1 MNLINEKTGIAGRIA
16 GAFIKTRLT
25 PLLVIAALLLG
36 VIAVVNLPREEEP
49 QISVPMF
56 DIFVPFPGASAKEVE
71 DRLIKLGERK
81 LWEISDV
88 EYVYST
94 AEANGAMFI
103 VRFKVGTNMEEAM
116 TRVFTK
122 VSSNRDLMPAGAM
135 EPIVKARSI
144 DDVPIL
150 ALTFWNQDGD
160 IRSLRKAVA
169 SIQQDITSI
178 SNISETQ
185 IIGGHRRQFNI
196 HVIPE
201 RMAEY
206 RLGVLQI
213 AGTISST
220 NTRLPAGHYTKGNNI
235 IKVET
240 DSFIKNAEDLAKTV
254 VGVSNGRPVLLGD
267 VAKVRDSVDE
277 REQNVYMIDS
287 LSGSL
292 LKSKPV
298 NAVTLTVAKRKGA
311 NATVVS
317 NEILKRLQI
326 MVHNPDYNK
335 LHYKV
340 TRNYGE
346 TAKEKSNE
354 LLYHMLLAT
363 VSVTILIGLLLG
375 VREALVVLVA
385 IPVTLALTLLIYY
398 LFGYTL
404 NRITLFALIFSIGIL
419 VDDAIVVVENIH
431 RHFIKDPSKSVWN
444 SSVKAVDEVGNPT
457 ILATLT
463 VIAAILPMAF
473 VGGLMGP
480 YMMPIPV
487 GASFAMI
494 FSLAVAFIVSP
505 WLFSHILDFWKPKIT
520 DHAKKSSSWAICAY
534 RGFMQSL
541 MTNSKAR
548 IWYFAVLAIVIIS
561 VIALIPLKAVRMKM
575 LPFDNK
581 SEFQVVINMPEGSS
595 IENTK
600 NATLEI
606 ADYLKTLSE
615 VKNIQCYV
623 GTSGPY
629 NFNGLVRHYFLRN
642 RSDQADIQ
650 VNLIHASERSRQSH
664 EIAKAVRGPI
674 EVIAAKFGA
683 RIHVAEVPPGP
694 PVLSTLVIEIYDQ
707 DSAKLE
713 YLSSEIIKVLKV
725 TEDVVDIDSYV
736 PRVQPLEILHVDRQ
750 KAALNGISSFDIAA
764 TISTAVNGADIA
776 LAHVEG
782 EPEPVNIN
790 LRLASD
796 RRNQASVSSINMT
809 AQNGQM
815 LRLGAMTSMESSK
828 LDLPI
833 YHKNMQKTAYVIAE
847 VAGKSESPVYVI
859 MGLRSKIDK
868 LAEKTGIPIQQYFTR
883 QPNVPGQTAIKW
895 DGEWQVTYEVFR
907 DMGIAFAIVMILIYL
922 ILVAW
927 FESFLIPLIIM
938 IPIPLTLV
946 GILPAH
952 AISRS
957 FFTATSM
964 IGFIAG
970 AGIVVRNS
978 IILVDFIQLRIK
990 EGMSLKEAAIEA
1002 GAVRFKPMFLT
1013 AMAVVVG
1020 AGVILFDPIFQG
1032 LALSLITGEVAATLL
1047 SLTTVPVLYYLLK
1060 KREHEKNKI

>member
-1 MNLINEKTGIAGRIA
+1 MNNITEKTGIAGKIA
-16 GAFIKTRLT
+16 GAFIKTKLT
-25 PLLVIAALLLG
+25 PLLVLASLLLG

-71 DRLIKLGERK
+71 DRLITVGERK
-81 LWEISDV
+81 LWEISGV
-88 EYVYST
+88 EYLYST

-122 VSSNRDLMPAGAM
+122 VSSNRDLLAAGAG
-135 EPIVKARSI
+135 EPTVKARSI

-150 ALTFWNQDGD
+150 AVTFSSDDGD
-160 IRSLRKAVA
+160 VRRLRSSVA
-169 SIQQDITSI
+169 SIQQEITSI

-185 IIGGHRRQFNI
+185 IIGGRRRQFNVHI
-196 HVIPE
+196 IPE
-201 RMAEY
+201 RLAEY
-206 RLGVLQI
+206 QLGILQT
-213 AGTISST
+213 AGTISMT
-220 NTRLPAGHYTKGNNI
+220 NTRLPAGHYTKENTAVKI
-235 IKVET
+235 ET
-240 DSFIKNAEDLAKTV
+240 DSFIKNIKDLESTV

-267 VAKVRDSVDE
+267 VAKVTDSSDE
-277 REQNVYMIDS
+277 KEQDVYTIDS
-287 LSGSL
+287 SGKNLSS
-292 LKSKPV
+292 SKAVP
-298 NAVTLTVAKRKGA
+298 AVTLTIAKRKGA
-311 NATVVS
+311 NATVVAD
-317 NEILKRLQI
+317 EVLRRLKI
-326 MVHNPDYNK
+326 MIHNPKYKN
-335 LHYKV
+335 LHYRV

-346 TAKEKSNE
+346 TAREKSNE
-354 LLYHMLLAT
+354 LLYHMFLAT

-385 IPVTLALTLLIYY
+385 IPVTLALTLLVYY

-431 RHFIKDPSKSVWN
+431 RHFVKAPLLPVRQ
-444 SSVKAVDEVGNPT
+444 SSIKAVDEVGNPT

-494 FSLAVAFIVSP
+494 FSLAVAFVVSP
-505 WLFSHILDFWKPKIT
+505 WLFSHILEFWKPKIT
-520 DHAKKSSSWAICAY
+520 DHSKQKRSWGISAY
-534 RGFMQSL
+534 RGLMQSL
-541 MTNSKAR
+541 MTKRKNR
-548 IWYFAVLAIVIIS
+548 IWYFAALGAVITA
-561 VIALIPLKAVRMKM
+561 VILLIPLKAVRMKM

-581 SEFQVVINMPEGSS
+581 SEFQVIINMPEGSS
-595 IENTK
+595 VEKTRE
-600 NATLEI
+600 ATLSI
-606 ADYLKTLSE
+606 ADYLKTLPE

-623 GTSGPY
+623 GTAGPY

-642 RSDQADIQ
+642 RTDQADIQ
-650 VNLIHASERSRQSH
+650 VNLVHASERSKQSH
-664 EIAKAVRGPI
+664 EIAKTVRAPI
-674 EVIAAKFGA
+674 KVIADAYGA
-683 RIHVAEVPPGP
+683 RIHVSEVPPGP

-707 DSAKLE
+707 DSNKLE
-713 YLSSEIIKVLKV
+713 YLSSEIIKILKE
-725 TEDVVDIDSYV
+725 TEDIADIDTYV
-736 PRVQPLEILHVDRQ
+736 PRAQPLELLYVDRQ
-750 KAALNGISSFDIAA
+750 KAALNGILSSDIAS
-764 TISTAVNGADIA
+764 TVSTAVNGADIA
-776 LAHVEG
+776 LAHIEG

-790 LRLASD
+790 LRLPASK
-796 RRNQASVSSINMT
+796 RNLKDVSSIKM
-809 AQNGQM
+809 AARNGQLLAIGSM
-815 LRLGAMTSMESSK
+815 TNLKSSRLDM
-828 LDLPI
+828 PI
-833 YHKNMQKTAYVIAE
+833 YHKNLQKTAYVIAE
-847 VAGKSESPVYVI
+847 VAGKSESPVYAI
-859 MGLRSKIDK
+859 LGLRSKIDK
-868 LAEKTGIPIQQYFTR
+868 LSQKTGIPIEQYFTR
-883 QPNVPGQTAIKW
+883 QPETPGQTAVKW
-895 DGEWQVTYEVFR
+895 DGEWQVTYEVFK
-907 DMGIAFAIVMILIYL
+907 DMSIAFAVVMILIYL
-922 ILVAW
+922 ILVGW

-938 IPIPLTLV
+938 VPIPLTLV

-952 AISRS
+952 WLTGS

-990 EGMSLKEAAIEA
+990 EGMTLKEAAIDA

-1013 AMAVVVG
+1013 AAAVVAG

-1032 LALSLITGEVAATLL
+1032 LALSLITGEVSATLL
-1047 SLTTVPVLYYLLK
+1047 SLTTVPVLYYLAK
-1060 KREHEKNKI
+1060 KRSQEK

>member
-1 MNLINEKTGIAGRIA
+1 MNSTNEKTGIAGKIA
-16 GAFIKTRLT
+16 GAFIKTKLT
-25 PLLVIAALLLG
+25 PLLVLAALLLG

-56 DIFVPFPGASAKEVE
+56 DIFVPFPGAGAKEVE
-71 DRLIKLGERK
+71 DRLITVGERK
-81 LWEISDV
+81 LWEISGV

-122 VSSNRDLMPAGAM
+122 VSSNQDILAVGATT
-135 EPIVKARSI
+135 PIIKARSI

-150 ALTFWNQDGD
+150 ALTFWNEDGD
-160 IRSLRKAVA
+160 IRSLRKSVA
-169 SIQQDITSI
+169 SIQRDITSI

-185 IIGGHRRQFNI
+185 IIGGHQRQFNV
-196 HVIPE
+196 HVMPE
-201 RMAEY
+201 R
-206 RLGVLQI
+206 LGGYQLGILQI

-220 NTRLPAGHYTKGNNI
+220 NTRLPAGHYTKGDDTI
-235 IKVET
+235 RVET
-240 DSFIKNAEDLAKTV
+240 DSFIKNAKDLEATV
-254 VGVSNGRPVLLGD
+254 IGVSNGRPVLLKD
-267 VAKVRDSVDE
+267 VAKVVDSVDE
-277 REQNVYMIDS
+277 KEQDVFTIDS
-287 LSGSL
+287 SGGSIS
-292 LKSKPV
+292 KSHAVP
-298 NAVTLTVAKRKGA
+298 AVTLTVAKRKGA
-311 NATVVS
+311 NATIVADEV
-317 NEILKRLQI
+317 LKRLKI
-326 MVHNPDYNK
+326 MVHNPNYKK
-335 LHYKV
+335 LHYRV
-340 TRNYGE
+340 TRNYGD
-346 TAKEKSNE
+346 TAREKSNE
-354 LLYHMLLAT
+354 LLYHMFLAT
-363 VSVTILIGLLLG
+363 ISVTILIGLLLG
-375 VREALVVLVA
+375 IREALVVLVA

-398 LFGYTL
+398 VFGYTL

-431 RHFIKDPSKSVWN
+431 RHFVKDPTQPVWKS
-444 SSVKAVDEVGNPT
+444 SIKAVDEVGNPT

-505 WLFSHILDFWKPKIT
+505 WLFSHILEFWKPKIT
-520 DHAKKSSSWAICAY
+520 DHVKQSASWGICAY

-541 MTNSKAR
+541 MTNKKAR
-548 IWYFAVLAIVIIS
+548 LWYFIILAIVIFS
-561 VIALIPLKAVRMKM
+561 VILLIPLKAVRMKM

-581 SEFQVVINMPEGSS
+581 SEFQIIINMPEGSS
-595 IENTK
+595 LEKTK
-600 NATLEI
+600 NATLSI
-606 ADYLKTLSE
+606 ADYLKTLPE

-642 RSDQADIQ
+642 RTDQSDIQ
-650 VNLIHASERSRQSH
+650 VNLVHSSERSKQSH
-664 EIAKAVRGPI
+664 EIAKEVRSPI
-674 EVIAAKFGA
+674 EVIANNFGA

-707 DSAKLE
+707 DSSKLA
-713 YLSSEIIKVLKV
+713 YLSSEIIKILKE
-725 TEDVVDIDSYV
+725 TEDVVDIDTYV
-736 PRVQPLEILHVDRQ
+736 PRVQPLEILQVDRQ

-764 TISTAVNGADIA
+764 TISTAINGADIS
-776 LAHVEG
+776 LAHIDG

-790 LRLASD
+790 LRLAPNK
-796 RRNQASVSSINMT
+796 RNQSDVSSVMMS
-809 AQNGQM
+809 ARNGQ
-815 LRLGAMTSMESSK
+815 LLSIGAMTHMQSST

-833 YHKNMQKTAYVIAE
+833 YHKNLQKTAYVIAE

-868 LAEKTGIPIQQYFTR
+868 LSEKTGIPIEQYFTR
-883 QPNVPGQTAIKW
+883 QPDVPGKTSVKW

-952 AISRS
+952 WLSGS

-970 AGIVVRNS
+970 AGIVIRNS

-990 EGMSLKEAAIEA
+990 EGMTLKDAAIDA

-1013 AMAVVVG
+1013 AAAVVVG

-1047 SLTTVPVLYYLLK
+1047 SLTTVPVLYYLAKRHEHIK
-1060 KREHEKNKI
+1060 K

>member
-1 MNLINEKTGIAGRIA
+1 MNSIHEKIGIAGKIA

-25 PLLVIAALLLG
+25 PLLVLAALLLG

-71 DRLIKLGERK
+71 DRLITVGERK
-81 LWEISDV
+81 LWEISGV

-122 VSSNRDLMPAGAM
+122 VSSNQDLLAVGAVT
-135 EPIVKARSI
+135 PIIKARSI

-150 ALTFWNQDGD
+150 ALTFWNEDGD
-160 IRSLRKAVA
+160 VRSLRKAVA
-169 SIQQDITSI
+169 SIQRDITSI

-185 IIGGHRRQFNI
+185 IIGGHRRQFNVQ
-196 HVIPE
+196 VIPE
-201 RMAEY
+201 RLAEY
-206 RLGVLQI
+206 QLGILQI
-213 AGTISST
+213 AGTISAT
-220 NTRLPAGHYTKGNNI
+220 NTRLPAGHYTKGDDTI
-235 IKVET
+235 RVET
-240 DSFIKNAEDLAKTV
+240 DSFIKNGKDLEATV
-254 VGVSNGRPVLLGD
+254 VSVSNGRPVLLGD
-267 VAKVRDSVDE
+267 VAKVIDSVDE
-277 REQNVYMIDS
+277 KEQDVYMIDAS
-287 LSGSL
+287 AGSL
-292 LKSKPV
+292 AKSVAVP
-298 NAVTLTVAKRKGA
+298 AVTLTVAKRKGA
-311 NATVVS
+311 NATIVADEV
-317 NEILKRLQI
+317 LKRLKI
-326 MVHNPDYNK
+326 MVHNPNYNK

-354 LLYHMLLAT
+354 LLYHMFLAT
-363 VSVTILIGLLLG
+363 ISVTILIGLLLG

-398 LFGYTL
+398 VFGYTL

-431 RHFIKDPSKSVWN
+431 RHFVKDPTQPVWR
-444 SSVKAVDEVGNPT
+444 SSIKAVDEVGNPT

-505 WLFSHILDFWKPKIT
+505 WLFSHILEFWKPKIA
-520 DHAKKSSSWAICAY
+520 DHAKQSRSWAICAY

-541 MTNSKAR
+541 MINKKAR
-548 IWYFAVLAIVIIS
+548 LWYFIVLGTVIFG
-561 VIALIPLKAVRMKM
+561 VILLIPFKAVRMKM

-581 SEFQVVINMPEGSS
+581 SEFQVIINMPEGSS
-595 IENTK
+595 LEKTK
-600 NATLEI
+600 KATLSI
-606 ADYLKTLSE
+606 ADYLKTLPE

-642 RSDQADIQ
+642 RTDQADIQ
-650 VNLIHASERSRQSH
+650 VNLVHASDRSKQSH
-664 EIAKAVRGPI
+664 EIAKEVRGPI
-674 EVIAAKFGA
+674 EVIANNFGA

-694 PVLSTLVIEIYDQ
+694 PVLATLVIEIYDQ
-707 DSAKLE
+707 DSTKLA
-713 YLSSEIIKVLKV
+713 YLSSEIIKILKE
-725 TEDVVDIDSYV
+725 TEDVVDIDTYV
-736 PRVQPLEILHVDRQ
+736 PRVQPLEILHVNRQ
-750 KAALNGISSFDIAA
+750 KATLNGISSSDIAN
-764 TISTAVNGADIA
+764 TIGTAINGADIT
-776 LAHVEG
+776 LAHIEG

-790 LRLASD
+790 LRLPPN
-796 RRNQASVSSINMT
+796 RRNQLSVSSIQMS
-809 AQNGQM
+809 ARNGQ
-815 LRLGAMTSMESSK
+815 LLKIGAMTNMQPST

-833 YHKNMQKTAYVIAE
+833 YHKNLQKTAYVIAE

-859 MGLRSKIDK
+859 MGLRAKIDK
-868 LAEKTGIPIQQYFTR
+868 LAEKTGIPIEQYFTG
-883 QPNVPGQTAIKW
+883 QPEIPGKTSIKW

-952 AISRS
+952 WLSGS

-990 EGMSLKEAAIEA
+990 EGMSLKDASIEA

-1047 SLTTVPVLYYLLK
+1047 SLTTVPVLYYLAK
-1060 KREHEKNKI
+1060 RREHGKK